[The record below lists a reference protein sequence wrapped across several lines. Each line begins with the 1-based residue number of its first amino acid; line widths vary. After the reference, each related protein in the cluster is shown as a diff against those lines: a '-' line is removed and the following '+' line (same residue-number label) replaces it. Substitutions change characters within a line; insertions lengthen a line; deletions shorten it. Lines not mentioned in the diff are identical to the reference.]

1 MHNRFYRMASR
12 NIQIFL
18 FIALCAT
25 ERVKGAPRALNFHDS
40 ETQKEFQ
47 PHSALEFRSPSFT
60 LAQESGSEAHPT
72 FRTCS
77 RFSSL
82 AWSWCFSFTA
92 KSRSLVTMVSVC
104 LSRAYS
110 AFTYK

>member
-1 MHNRFYRMASR
+1 MASR

-60 LAQESGSEAHPT
+60 LTLRKAEVKPILPLGPVLGSPAWLGVGVSP
-72 FRTCS
+72 S
-77 RFSSL
+77 RPNRVLWSL
-82 AWSWCFSFTA
+82 W
-92 KSRSLVTMVSVC
+92 
-104 LSRAYS
+104 
-110 AFTYK
+110 